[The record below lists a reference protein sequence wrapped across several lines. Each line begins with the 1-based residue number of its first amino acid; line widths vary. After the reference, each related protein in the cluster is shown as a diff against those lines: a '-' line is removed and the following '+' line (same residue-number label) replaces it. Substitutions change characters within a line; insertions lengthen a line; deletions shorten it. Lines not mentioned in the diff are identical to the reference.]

1 MNGQELQKQKKVV
14 LGISGFL
21 ILISLL
27 GTIDVRN
34 LNYAGYTL
42 GPDNVFTA
50 VTEDSPAEQAG
61 MQVGDQLVSVNGID
75 VDDIW
80 ASFKQRRGRI
90 GETRSYT
97 VKREESTLP
106 LEITYS
112 GLPTNSMIMNLCYS
126 AVGFAFLLSG
136 VFVFNRIQNKTTLFL
151 ALAFLGLG
159 TVFINRLYFDSYALR
174 GFFNTIL
181 NAGNVFSV
189 AFLVHLLLRIPEPRA
204 WLRKRFAMPLLYT
217 FPTAL
222 VGFVL
227 LMIIFTPANFSPQF
241 LGALSGVYFGSY
253 LLLSVIIMIRAF
265 VKASTESRQIHGL
278 RLMLYG
284 IVLGLAPALVATISG
299 LIAPNFSLPGA
310 TYYFFTMVAI
320 PISFAYAALRREAS
334 PQPATVSEPAKIAT
348 QA

>member
-14 LGISGFL
+14 LAVSGFL
-21 ILISLL
+21 ILISLF
-27 GTIDVRN
+27 GAIDVRN

-42 GPDNVFTA
+42 GSDNVFTA

-61 MQVGDQLVSVNGID
+61 MQVGDQLVSINGIAA
-75 VDDIW
+75 DDIW
-80 ASFKQRRGRI
+80 ARLKQRRGRI

-97 VKREESTLP
+97 VKRQESTLP

-112 GLPTNSMIMNLCYS
+112 GLPTNSMIVNLCYS
-126 AVGFAFLLSG
+126 VVGFAFLLSG
-136 VFVFNRIQNKTTLFL
+136 LFVFNRIQNKTTLFL

-159 TVFINRLYFDSYALR
+159 TVFINRLYFDSYGLR

-181 NAGNVFSV
+181 NAGNIFSV

-204 WLRKRFAMPLLYT
+204 WLRKRFALPLLYA

-222 VGFVL
+222 AGFVL
-227 LMIIFTPANFSPQF
+227 LMIIFTPANFSPGF
-241 LGALSGVYFGSY
+241 LGALSGVYFGLY

-265 VKASTESRQIHGL
+265 VKASAEIRQIHGL

-320 PISFAYAALRREAS
+320 PVSFAYAVIKREAS
-334 PQPATVSEPAKIAT
+334 LQPSTVSQPAKIAIH
-348 QA
+348 A